1 LIIQILLVI
10 MPVLKKNSLIR
21 TRVTAYLQLQAK
33 DDVSRKVTEMAI
45 CYYRKAHPLNSADAK
60 SSAAD

>member
-1 LIIQILLVI
+1 